1 MPQSGMWRSLNPSR
15 VRLPFL
21 GDTKSPRWYADAM
34 APPKKVKSK
43 TPLPT
48 DQEAIERYAFMDKVV
63 RQTGLQLDELESALG
78 MYMIGFHFGWK
89 VLYVIHS
96 KKTIRKYEEILGIS
110 VRDVFEEFGPDA
122 ERTNAYKITQAVS
135 SFWKL
140 VSGEEKPSIQI
151 DKRSIAD

>member
-1 MPQSGMWRSLNPSR
+1 M
-15 VRLPFL
+15 RLSFL
-21 GDTKSPRWYADAM
+21 GDAKSPRWYADAM
-34 APPKKVKSK
+34 AQPKKIKSK

-48 DQEAIERYAFMDKVV
+48 AEEAIERYAFMDKVI
-63 RQTGLQLDELESALG
+63 RQTGLQIDELESALG

-96 KKTIRKYEEILGIS
+96 KKTIRKYEEILGIT

-122 ERTNAYKITQAVS
+122 ARTNAYKITQAVS
-135 SFWKL
+135 SFWKM

>member
-1 MPQSGMWRSLNPSR
+1 MVAQKHSR
-15 VRLPFL
+15 
-21 GDTKSPRWYADAM
+21 
-34 APPKKVKSK
+34 SK

-48 DQEAIERYAFMDKVV
+48 PEQALERYTFMDGVI
-63 RQTGLQLDELESALG
+63 RQPGLQLDELESALG

-110 VRDVFEEFGPDA
+110 VRDVFDEFGPDA
-122 ERTNAYKITQAVS
+122 ERTNAYKVAQAVS

-140 VSGEEKPSIQI
+140 VSGEEKPSIDV
-151 DKRSIAD
+151 DKRSLAE

>member
-1 MPQSGMWRSLNPSR
+1 
-15 VRLPFL
+15 
-21 GDTKSPRWYADAM
+21 M
-34 APPKKVKSK
+34 APPKKIKSK

-48 DQEAIERYAFMDKVV
+48 HEEAIERYEFMDKVV
-63 RQTGLQLDELESALG
+63 RQTGLQMDELESALG
-78 MYMIGFHFGWK
+78 MYMLGFHFGWK

-110 VRDVFEEFGPDA
+110 VRDVFDEFGPDA

-140 VSGEEKPSIQI
+140 VSGEEKPSLQI

>member
-1 MPQSGMWRSLNPSR
+1 MSAPK
-15 VRLPFL
+15 PF
-21 GDTKSPRWYADAM
+21 R
-34 APPKKVKSK
+34 SK
-43 TPLPT
+43 TPPPT
-48 DQEAIERYAFMDKVV
+48 TEEAIERYAFMDKAI

-96 KKTIRKYEEILGIS
+96 KKTIRKYEEILGVS

-140 VSGEEKPSIQI
+140 VSGEEKPSVQL
-151 DKRSIAD
+151 DKRSLVD